1 MTGKPQFDEA
11 AALAATINVFW
22 HHGYA
27 AASISDLIE
36 ATGLSRS
43 SIYQR
48 FGDKDGMFIEALG
61 AYTER
66 VLRRMS
72 VRRADSARGQVE
84 ALLRDF
90 LLAESA
96 SERPAGCLI
105 ARSCIEAADLTDA
118 GRAAALKASAQQR
131 EIILDVLHAGVR
143 NQELTFEADLEALA
157 WFYFG
162 TLQAV
167 VNLPTFGATRE
178 ALDSMINIA
187 MSAWP
192 IGTTSTTAGDKPH
205 LKRARAMGGE
215 PRL

>member
-1 MTGKPQFDEA
+1 
-11 AALAATINVFW
+11 
-22 HHGYA
+22 
-27 AASISDLIE
+27 
-36 ATGLSRS
+36 
-43 SIYQR
+43 
-48 FGDKDGMFIEALG
+48 MFIEALG

-72 VRRADSARGQVE
+72 VRRAESARGQVE

-90 LLAESA
+90 LPAESA
-96 SERPAGCLI
+96 SERPTGCLI

-167 VNLPTFGATRE
+167 VNLPTAGVTRE
-178 ALDSMINIA
+178 ALDGVINIA
-187 MSAWP
+187 MNAWP
-192 IGTTSTTAGDKPH
+192 IGATSTTGRDRPPPCAGRSRGQATP
-205 LKRARAMGGE
+205 L
-215 PRL
+215 